1 MSWSAAQA
9 AYAVFSAGSAKAE
22 LSLASEA
29 ERPVLVRLSDGCW
42 CDGRCELRREA
53 GRLLLSERGGRIFH
67 EKRTNE

>member
-1 MSWSAAQA
+1 MKGLSNMLRDAAQA

-29 ERPVLVRLSDGCW
+29 ERPALVRLS
-42 CDGRCELRREA
+42 DGRCELRREA

-67 EKRTNE
+67 EK